1 MVFSENDMVKCIKKR
16 GLFSFNVSEIV
27 RFNFIFFFIHL
38 KFSQETN
45 KDYLYNW
52 FGILLI

>member
-1 MVFSENDMVKCIKKR
+1 MVFSENDMVKCVKKR

-27 RFNFIFFFIHL
+27 RFNFFFFFIHL

-45 KDYLYNW
+45 KNYLYNR
-52 FGILLI
+52 FVILLI